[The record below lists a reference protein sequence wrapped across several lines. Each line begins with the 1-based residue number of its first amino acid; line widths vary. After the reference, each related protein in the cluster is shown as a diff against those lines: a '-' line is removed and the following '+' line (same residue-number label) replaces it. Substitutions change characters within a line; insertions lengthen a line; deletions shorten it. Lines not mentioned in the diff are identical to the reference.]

1 MSWDVIIMRMP
12 ENIRTTADLQALT
25 EPIPD
30 IPLGTVAQVREHVVA
45 VFPET
50 EWTEHPLGI
59 WNGTPGSIEFRL
71 GTGRDDHATSMLML
85 SIRADDSIVP
95 TVVALAAR
103 LGATA
108 VETGSGG
115 LLTDASGIRRWREMR
130 EQELG

>member
-1 MSWDVIIMRMP
+1 
-12 ENIRTTADLQALT
+12 
-25 EPIPD
+25 
-30 IPLGTVAQVREHVVA
+30 
-45 VFPET
+45 
-50 EWTEHPLGI
+50 
-59 WNGTPGSIEFRL
+59 
-71 GTGRDDHATSMLML
+71 MLML